1 MLMSHL
7 EASIQELIFLMHP
20 SPESFWRDRRR
31 QLMLAPGAAQLNAG
45 TLSPTPR
52 PVFDAVTRLRRLQAE
67 GPTDFLVR
75 QGPALIQR
83 SRARLAAFLHADP
96 ADLLLLPNV
105 TLAINVVAAS
115 VPLRRGDEVLM
126 TDHEYGAMAACW
138 RRRAAASGATVR
150 ELRLPVDV
158 EDPGVVVEAFRR
170 AIGRRTRVLHFSHVT
185 CTTGLVVPAA
195 AVCAMARRRGLVT
208 VVDGAH
214 APGMVPVDLGR
225 IGADFYGANGHKWLM
240 APAGCG
246 FLHARRS
253 RKTILRSVVTSW
265 GWGYPPARRER
276 DSGWGGSFWQ
286 RDFEFLG
293 VADRTPQMVLPEVLA
308 FRRPLGGEAAIARR
322 VRALSDYARARLAG
336 VGLVPATPENPAL
349 RGALLAFGIP
359 ARAARTLRERIWRRH
374 RVETAV
380 SSAAGRHFLRLS
392 IGWFNTREEIDRLAR
407 AIQSIL

>member
-1 MLMSHL
+1 MRTH
-7 EASIQELIFLMHP
+7 I
-20 SPESFWRDRRR
+20 ESFWDARRR
-31 QLMLAPGAAQLNAG
+31 LVLLTPGAAQINAG

-67 GPTDFLVR
+67 GPTDFIAR
-75 QGPALIQR
+75 QGPVLIQR
-83 SRARLAAFLHADP
+83 SRARLAAFLRADP

-105 TLAINVVAAS
+105 THAINVVAAS
-115 VPLRRGDEVLM
+115 VPLRRGDEILM
-126 TDHEYGAMAACW
+126 TDHEYGAMASTW
-138 RRRAAASGATVR
+138 RRRAASAGATVR
-150 ELRLPVDV
+150 EFRLPVDA
-158 EDPGVVVEAFRR
+158 EDPDAVVEGFRR
-170 AIGRRTRVLHFSHVT
+170 AIGRRTRVLFFSHVA

-195 AVCAMARRRGLVT
+195 ALCALARRRGVMT

-253 RKTILRSVVTSW
+253 RKALLRSIVTSW
-265 GWGYPPARRER
+265 GWGYPPPRRER
-276 DSGWGGSFWQ
+276 DSAWGGTFWQ
-286 RDFEFLG
+286 RDFEFMG
-293 VADRTPQMVLPEVLA
+293 VADRTPQMVFPEVLA
-308 FRRPLGGEAAIARR
+308 IRRALGGEAAIARR

-359 ARAARTLRERIWRRH
+359 ARAAKTLRERIWQRH
-374 RVETAV
+374 RIETAV
-380 SSAAGRHFLRLS
+380 SSAAGRYYLRLS
-392 IGWFNTREEIDRLAR
+392 IGWFNSREEIDRLAC